1 MVNIAVVIDCY
12 HNDSGKMSPTDLFQY
27 NIVDTINE
35 LKLDHVY
42 VCSYDIPLSELN
54 SKNEFYKNTRKLL
67 TEKQWKK
74 KEHFLSNPS
83 LPVRETSKI
92 ILNPSLYNDIGMA
105 TAHLPM
111 EIQYDKVKKVYMF
124 GDAFDVCLM
133 HRPLGIPFWMEQNCD
148 VMVTKKS
155 TRYANLTYVDYD
167 MLPNCI
173 LQKDTEITQ
182 YKIDFLFEW
191 WKQ

>member
-12 HNDSGKMSPTDLFQY
+12 HNESGKMSPTDIFQY
-27 NIVDTINE
+27 NIVDTINK

-54 SKNEFYKNTRKLL
+54 SKNEFYKNTRKLF
-67 TEKQWKK
+67 TEEQWKK
-74 KEHFLSNPS
+74 KEHFLSNPA

-92 ILNPSLYNDIGMA
+92 ILNPSLYNDIGRL

-133 HRPLGIPFWMEQNCD
+133 H
-148 VMVTKKS
+148 
-155 TRYANLTYVDYD
+155 
-167 MLPNCI
+167 
-173 LQKDTEITQ
+173 
-182 YKIDFLFEW
+182 
-191 WKQ
+191 

>member
-111 EIQYDKVKKVYMF
+111 EIQYDKVKKV
-124 GDAFDVCLM
+124 
-133 HRPLGIPFWMEQNCD
+133 
-148 VMVTKKS
+148 
-155 TRYANLTYVDYD
+155 
-167 MLPNCI
+167 
-173 LQKDTEITQ
+173 
-182 YKIDFLFEW
+182 
-191 WKQ
+191 